1 VGEEPAGVS
10 SLPFAILFIDMGGLV
25 VDIYIE
31 FFFRT
36 IANLI
41 RRIGTIEWP
50 VRTAIV
56 TNSEKRPYPG
66 LGCTVIVIHYKYR
79 NAEMR
84 WEGTHNE
91 PFLFGNYAEA
101 YLNRY
106 PGGSEFP
113 VRINPK
119 DHSQSIPAN
128 RKIIFTRV
136 K

>member
-1 VGEEPAGVS
+1 
-10 SLPFAILFIDMGGLV
+10 MGGLV
-25 VDIYIE
+25 LDVYIE

-36 IANLI
+36 ILNLI
-41 RRIGTIEWP
+41 RRIGTSNWP
-50 VRTAIV
+50 VVTAIIS
-56 TNSEKRPYPG
+56 NSEKRPYPG

-84 WEGTHNE
+84 CEGTHKE
-91 PFLFGNYAEA
+91 PFLFTNYAEA
-101 YLNRY
+101 YLNRF

-119 DHSQSIPAN
+119 DPSRPTPAN
-128 RKIIFTRV
+128 RKIVFTKV

>member
-1 VGEEPAGVS
+1 MAG
-10 SLPFAILFIDMGGLV
+10 FAL
-25 VDIYIE
+25 DIIIE

-41 RRIGTIEWP
+41 RRIGTGNWP
-50 VRTAIV
+50 VVTAIV
-56 TNSEKRPYPG
+56 SNSEKRPYPG

-84 WEGTHNE
+84 CEGAHKE

-101 YLNRY
+101 YLQRF
-106 PGGSEFP
+106 PGGTGFS
-113 VRINPK
+113 VRVDPK
-119 DHSQSIPAN
+119 DPSHSVPAD
-128 RKIIFTRV
+128 RKIDYIRV